1 MIFVYQ
7 NYHLPLM
14 RFIRLGLILLFPVLF
29 LTLPPPTALAAG
41 PEVNSHLDENDHSC
55 SDGDCSLRDAI
66 ETAAAGQTVTFAAG
80 LSGQTSDRSFGM
92 RKLEKPLKTGKQMTA
107 GEVLTGAPVHDK

>member
-41 PEVNSHLDENDHSC
+41 PVVNTHLDENDHSC

-66 ETAAAGQTVTFAAG
+66 ETAAAGETVTFAAG
-80 LSGQTSDRSFGM
+80 LSGQTLTLTRGYLTID
-92 RKLEKPLKTGKQMTA
+92 KTLTITGTVPITLS
-107 GEVLTGAPVHDK
+107 VLVTS